1 MLHIVSHSVFLLIKR
16 DIKRKASFACSI
28 LLNTPRHSTHC
39 PRGMRSIRKTF
50 FNVIMTSA
58 WNIYTQF
65 LPLFPRTHRLKLKLK
80 ISYIIKRS
88 LLKEPLGM
96 RQQSPP
102 QISFVFNVTLLVEV
116 VYVTRGLREI
126 CKVIITL

>member
-16 DIKRKASFACSI
+16 NIKGKSPSSCSI

-39 PRGMRSIRKTF
+39 PRGMRKTF

-88 LLKEPLGM
+88 LLKEPLAM
-96 RQQSPP
+96 RQQSHPP
-102 QISFVFNVTLLVEV
+102 VSFVFNVTSLEKV
-116 VYVTRGLREI
+116 VYITRGLREI
-126 CKVIITL
+126 CKVIITF

>member
-1 MLHIVSHSVFLLIKR
+1 MLHIVSHSVFLLIKLH
-16 DIKRKASFACSI
+16 IKGKASFACSI
-28 LLNTPRHSTHC
+28 LSNTPRHSTHC

-50 FNVIMTSA
+50 FNVIMTSV

-96 RQQSPP
+96 RQQSSP
-102 QISFVFNVTLLVEV
+102 ISFVFNVTSLEKV

-126 CKVIITL
+126 FKVIIAL

>member
-1 MLHIVSHSVFLLIKR
+1 MLHIVSHSVFFLIKR
-16 DIKRKASFACSI
+16 NIKGKASFACSI

-102 QISFVFNVTLLVEV
+102 ISFVFNVTSLEKV

-126 CKVIITL
+126 FKVIITL